1 MTCREL
7 LARGELPVRELL
19 ILLSHELGVD
29 QAAIYRDIDR
39 PLPAISARRLRRQVA
54 KRQEGWPLQYLTG
67 RAWFW
72 SLPIEVGRGVLVP
85 RPETETLVEAA
96 CRLAP
101 QGGSLADIG
110 TGSGAILAAVAV
122 ERPDLHLTGVERS
135 ITALRYAEKNL
146 GDHAELVQGD
156 LCNPLGEPQDV
167 IVANLPYVPAAAYA
181 ALPADVRREPRGAL
195 LGGEDGLDP
204 VRRLVRQAP
213 RHLRPAGWLLLEV
226 GDGQSDAAAGILAR
240 GGFAEIFRQKDLSG
254 VERVVGGRLACEP
267 S

>member
-7 LARGELPVRELL
+7 LGAGELPVRELL

-29 QAAIYRDIDR
+29 QTALYRDLDR
-39 PLPAISARRLRRQVA
+39 PLPALSARRLQRQIA
-54 KRQEGWPLQYLTG
+54 KRREGWPLQYLTG

-101 QGGSLADIG
+101 QGGALADIG

-135 ITALRYAEKNL
+135 ALAMRYAERNL
-146 GDHAELVQGD
+146 DGRAELLQGD
-156 LCNPLGEPQDV
+156 LCGPLQEHQDV
-167 IVANLPYVPAAAYA
+167 IVANLPYVPEDVYGD
-181 ALPADVRREPRGAL
+181 LPADVRREPRQAL
-195 LGGEDGLDP
+195 VGGPDGLRP

-213 RHLRPAGWLLLEV
+213 SHLRPGGWLLLEV
-226 GDGQSDAAAGILAR
+226 GDGQSAETAGILDGR
-240 GGFAEIFRQKDLSG
+240 GFREIFRQDDLSG
-254 VERVVGGRLACEP
+254 VERVVGGRWPCAP